1 MNRAVLAGLIARGIA
16 ETGIEGNYSS
26 ISCSTAGDYP
36 SLGISQWEGPRA
48 EALLLS
54 IPGGENYTQM
64 SYSMLESSGRL
75 GGLAALLA
83 SPAGQAAQ
91 MEILAA
97 DCGTYAAALEGIGGL
112 AAPAAKVYAGMW
124 CPTSLAVVTAFLTN
138 RIGRCDL
145 NDLAMLHRLF
155 RKDYARAAACEDY
168 LEGYQ
173 NRADRT
179 YAWVLS
185 QV

>member
-1 MNRAVLAGLIARGIA
+1 MNRAMLAGLIARGIA
-16 ETGIEGNYSS
+16 ETGIEGSFSS

-64 SYSMLESSGRL
+64 SYSMLESSGRI

-91 MEILAA
+91 RETLAA
-97 DCGTYAAALEGIGGL
+97 DCAAYAAALECIGGL
-112 AAPAAKVYAGMW
+112 TAPASKVYAGMW
-124 CPTSLAVVTAFLTN
+124 CPTSLTVVTAFLIN

-145 NDLAMLHRLF
+145 NDLTMVHRLF
-155 RKDYARAAACEDY
+155 RADYACAANCENY
-168 LEGYQ
+168 LPGYQ
-173 NRADRT
+173 NRADRP
-179 YAWVLS
+179 YAWVHAN
-185 QV
+185 V

>member
-1 MNRAVLAGLIARGIA
+1 MSRAVLAGLIARGIA
-16 ETGIEGNYSS
+16 ETGIEGNFSS

-36 SLGISQWEGPRA
+36 SLGISQWEGARA

-54 IPGGENYTQM
+54 IPGGENYTHM
-64 SYSMLESSGRL
+64 SYSMLGSAGRL

-91 MEILAA
+91 MEVLRA
-97 DCGTYAAALEGIGGL
+97 DCAAYAGALGTIPGFT
-112 AAPAAKVYAGMW
+112 APAAAVYAGMW

-138 RIGRCDL
+138 RTGRYDL
-145 NDLAMLHRLF
+145 NDLTVLHRLF
-155 RKDYARAAACEDY
+155 RKDYARAADCEEY
-168 LEGYQ
+168 LTGYQ

-179 YAWVLS
+179 YTWVRAN
-185 QV
+185 V